1 MKHQLPCSHPLLALI
16 LVCLIRHPESCCQ
29 NWGLSGGKTAGGR
42 SCSERWGEEVLSVC
56 LSLWV
61 LWCVYHCGCYR
72 VCVTVGVCVCVC
84 HCGCYRVCVSLWVL
98 LCGCHCGCYS
108 VCVGVTVGI
117 TVCVC
122 VTAGVTACVCH
133 CGCNCVSVSMWVLL
147 CACVCHCGCYSVC
160 VSLWMF
166 VCVRVWCTYRHVLQ
180 KKTSK
185 RNMKWTFPVYYIWE
199 NKIIVSVVCDFSNL
213 LRIWWVYMLW
223 PFCLLSVVFR
233 NWQRIQYI

>member
-1 MKHQLPCSHPLLALI
+1 MFWVYPSSPAKTRVTFLCGGLKYEASVAMFSSTVSLDFGLSDSSPRIVLPELRPFWRENSWGTQLFWKVRRRG
-16 LVCLIRHPESCCQ
+16 LVC
-29 NWGLSGGKTAGGR
+29 
-42 SCSERWGEEVLSVC
+42 VSVTVGVTVC
-56 LSLWV
+56 VSLWV
-61 LWCVYHCGCYR
+61 LP
-72 VCVTVGVCVCVC
+72 CVC
-84 HCGCYRVCVSLWVL
+84 HCGCLCVCVSLWVLQGCVSLWVL

-133 CGCNCVSVSMWVLL
+133 CGCKCVSVSMWVLL
-147 CACVCHCGCYSVC
+147 CVCVCHCGCYSVC

-180 KKTSK
+180 KNTSK

-199 NKIIVSVVCDFSNL
+199 NKIIVSVVCDF
-213 LRIWWVYMLW
+213 
-223 PFCLLSVVFR
+223 
-233 NWQRIQYI
+233 